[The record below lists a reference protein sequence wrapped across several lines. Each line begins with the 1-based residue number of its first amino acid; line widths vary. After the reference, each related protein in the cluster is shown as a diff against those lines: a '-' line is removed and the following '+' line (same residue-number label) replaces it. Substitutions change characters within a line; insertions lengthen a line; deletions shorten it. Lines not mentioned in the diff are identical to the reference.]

1 MDPKE
6 KLKNDF
12 LSLGL
17 KAGDIVFMRAD
28 ISQILKSKDGLK
40 AKDIL
45 EVLLDVVSKD
55 GTVVSPAYTQ
65 SNFIKRDKK
74 NIFTNKSRTISG
86 LFSMVM
92 LADKNS
98 IRSLHPTNSH
108 VAIGKYAEY
117 ILKNHDENAGAF
129 EPTRK
134 IMELNGKMLLV
145 GCVSTSLGFNTTHLA
160 ETDLQLQNR
169 IILPTLVTSYYKKD
183 GEIKLFKRKDPG
195 MCVANYYQ
203 LFGLYIKNEVLKQ
216 GYIGGAYSIIIDAK
230 EAYKIDFKALKE
242 NPKFN
247 ICDNKE
253 CLDCR
258 ARRWDNLKDLPIFF
272 LKKILKKIRKNS

>member
-1 MDPKE
+1 MNPKE

-12 LSLGL
+12 FNIGL
-17 KAGDIVFMRAD
+17 KKGDIVFIRAD

-45 EVLLDVVSKD
+45 EVILDLVGEE
-55 GTVVSPAYTQ
+55 GTVISPAYTR
-65 SNFIKRDKK
+65 STFIKRDKK
-74 NIFTNKSRTISG
+74 NIFTNKSRTTSG

-92 LADKNS
+92 LANENS
-98 IRSLHPTNSH
+98 LRSSHPTNSH
-108 VAIGKYAEY
+108 VAIGKYAQY
-117 ILKNHDENAGAF
+117 ILKNHDENAGAY

-134 IMELNGKMLLV
+134 IMELKGKMLLI
-145 GCVSTSLGFNTTHLA
+145 GCASTSLGFNTTHLA
-160 ETDLQLQNR
+160 ETDLQLQKR
-169 IILPTLVTSYYKKD
+169 IIFPALITSYYNKD

-203 LFGLYIKNEVLKQ
+203 LFGLYIKNEVLNQ
-216 GYIGGAYSIIIDAK
+216 GYIGGAYSLFIDAN
-230 EAYKIDFKALKE
+230 EAYKIDFETLKK

-253 CLDCR
+253 CLNCR
-258 ARRWDNLKDLPIFF
+258 ATRWDNLKDFPLFF
-272 LKKILKKIRKNS
+272 FKLVLRKISKN